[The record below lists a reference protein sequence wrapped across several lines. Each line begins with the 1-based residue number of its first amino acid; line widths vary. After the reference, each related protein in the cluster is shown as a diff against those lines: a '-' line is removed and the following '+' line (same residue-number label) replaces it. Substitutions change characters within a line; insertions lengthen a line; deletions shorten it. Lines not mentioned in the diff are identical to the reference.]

1 MAESKPYRSEIR
13 GRGQL
18 TIPKG
23 IRESGRFYEGQAV
36 TIIPIGDSLLVTP
49 KTLGLDEA
57 RREIK
62 RIVRASGF
70 SMDELLKGLD
80 ESRESLYRDTYGRKK
95 S

>member
-1 MAESKPYRSEIR
+1 MADAKLYRSEIR
-13 GRGQL
+13 DRGQL

-23 IRESGRFYEGQAV
+23 IREAGGLYEGQAV

-62 RIVRASGF
+62 RIVRASGV
-70 SMDELLKGLD
+70 SLEALLKGLD
-80 ESRESLYRDTYGRKK
+80 ESRESVFRDTYGSKK

>member
-1 MAESKPYRSEIR
+1 MAESRPYRSEIR
-13 GRGQL
+13 DRGQL

-23 IRESGRFYEGQAV
+23 IRESGGLDEGQAV
-36 TIIPIGDSLLVTP
+36 TIIPLGDSLLVTP

-57 RREIK
+57 RREIR
-62 RIVRASGF
+62 RIVRASGV
-70 SMDELLKGLD
+70 SLDALMRGLD